1 MAAFFQAIKQR
12 PKAHPLEYDTS
23 HQQLEMS
30 WATTQLSKG
39 EKNSIFT
46 LLKLVVTFRKYSR
59 NLEQLQYAHNTVRNT
74 H

>member
-12 PKAHPLEYDTS
+12 PKAHPLEYDKSPAVRNVMS
-23 HQQLEMS
+23 HYS
-30 WATTQLSKG
+30 TFKG
-39 EKNSIFT
+39 GKNNIFT
-46 LLKLVVTFRKYSR
+46 LLKLVVTFRRYSR